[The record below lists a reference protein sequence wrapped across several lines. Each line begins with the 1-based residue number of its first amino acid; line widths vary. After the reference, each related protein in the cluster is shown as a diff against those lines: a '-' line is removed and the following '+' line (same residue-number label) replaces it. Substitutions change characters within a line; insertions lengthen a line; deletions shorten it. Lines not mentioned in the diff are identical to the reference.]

1 MALAG
6 LALGTSTLSTSL
18 VAWAAR
24 PYVTKMRRYRPN
36 TAGSAE
42 EVDLTTYT
50 LFMRP
55 LTTKVYDPS
64 FLIETRRPLAKWELA
79 DKIHL
84 TANRTDAVGTNVHPE
99 SGHEETV
106 AETRN
111 EKGEV
116 IGRWVVKWEENGAG
130 TCHQVGK
137 VVRYFN
143 VHEELLQ

>member
-1 MALAG
+1 
-6 LALGTSTLSTSL
+6 
-18 VAWAAR
+18 
-24 PYVTKMRRYRPN
+24 MRRYRPD
-36 TAGSAE
+36 TPGSAE
-42 EVDLTTYT
+42 EVEMTTYT
-50 LFMRP
+50 LLLHP
-55 LTTKVYDPS
+55 LKTKVYDPS

-79 DKIHL
+79 NKIHL

-99 SGHEETV
+99 PGQEETV

-116 IGRWVVKWEENGAG
+116 IGRWIVKWGEDGDG
-130 TCHQVGK
+130 TCHQVGY